1 MPARTKARRRALDI
15 LFEAEQRGVDPVVV
29 LADRQVDPGPR
40 QSVPPA
46 YAAEIV
52 EGVAEHRDEI
62 DEILSTYSHGW
73 TIERMP
79 AVDRTALRIGV
90 WELLYGNDVP
100 SEVVLDEATTMVKDL
115 STDESPNFVNG
126 LLGRVVQ
133 VLPMLRS

>member
-1 MPARTKARRRALDI
+1 M
-15 LFEAEQRGVDPVVV
+15 
-29 LADRQVDPGPR
+29 
-40 QSVPPA
+40 PPA